1 MLDHF
6 QDVIKNT
13 NKKYNSLLPE
23 FLDST
28 RKNAKKRAIIIFS
41 DFLDISDEDT
51 KILSYLDSVH

>member
-6 QDVIKNT
+6 QDIIKNT

-23 FLDST
+23 FLDYA
-28 RKNAKKRAIIIFS
+28 RKNAKKRAIIVFS
-41 DFLDISDEDT
+41 DFLDIADDDA